1 MLGVLDAE
9 AARRKGGREGRDCKK
24 AGDVNNKPN
33 KAASLIFYH
42 IFTIGREW
50 GHSRAGKVHI
60 FIIGTHCMYLP
71 TLMGAGWDG
80 LQVEHL
86 DDTDYVF

>member
-9 AARRKGGREGRDCKK
+9 AAGRKGGREGRDCKK

-50 GHSRAGKVHI
+50 GHSRVGKVHI
-60 FIIGTHCMYLP
+60 SVYIYYWDSLHVFAHPHGGG
-71 TLMGAGWDG
+71 MGWIASRASG
-80 LQVEHL
+80 
-86 DDTDYVF
+86 